1 MKTERKKLS
10 EQYVQAKMMRN
21 WITSMLPKL
30 SYEQV
35 ELLYGMVKRWSKEE
49 ESS

>member
-1 MKTERKKLS
+1 MTIKKKKLS

-21 WITSMLPKL
+21 WITLMLPKL
-30 SYEQV
+30 SYEQI
-35 ELLYGMVKRWSKEE
+35 ELLYGMVKRWSREE